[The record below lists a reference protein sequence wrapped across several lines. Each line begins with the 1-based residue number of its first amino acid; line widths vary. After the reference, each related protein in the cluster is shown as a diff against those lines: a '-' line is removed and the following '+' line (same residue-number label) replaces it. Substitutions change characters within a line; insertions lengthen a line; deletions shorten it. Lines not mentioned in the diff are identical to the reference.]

1 MAQDQ
6 GERVDPLSV
15 CERIKLEIKGR
26 VDRKELAEGDT
37 IASENELASR
47 FGITRN
53 VARQALR
60 ELELDGYL
68 IRSRGR
74 RSVVAPASR
83 RTQGLP
89 LDGSRVV
96 SIAVHEQQCLHART
110 VLDGFVSEM
119 AGQHFQTVTYNL
131 RFDPEDEARFIEHL
145 PATNVAGAC
154 LWVQYDQPRTRGLL
168 QQYTE
173 SGFPVVL
180 IDRQLP
186 GLGLDFA
193 VSDNEWLGCNLT
205 CALIAR
211 GHRRIGF
218 AADGDNVAS
227 GRDRF
232 EGYRRALSEA
242 GLHFRDAFCGE
253 FSSEPGASET
263 SARQIMAE
271 REAPTAFCCVH
282 DTSAEHLARELSR
295 LGYTVPEHIELAA
308 VDDEHISESTGIAMI
323 TLRQP
328 ARLMGREAARL
339 LLARIR
345 EPYRP
350 FEERFLRDES
360 IMQQAAL
367 PASARPDAVGVAIA
381 G

>member
-89 LDGSRVV
+89 LDASRVV
-96 SIAVHEQQCLHART
+96 SIAVYEQHCLHTRT
-110 VLDGFVSEM
+110 VVDGFVSQM
-119 AGQHFQTVTYNL
+119 AEQQFQTVTYNL
-131 RFDPEDEARFIEHL
+131 HFDPEDEVRFIEHL
-145 PATNVAGAC
+145 PATKVAGAC
-154 LWVQYDQPRTRGLL
+154 LWVQYDQPQTRRLI
-168 QQYTE
+168 QRYCE

-180 IDRQLP
+180 IDRHLP
-186 GLGLDFA
+186 GLEVDFA
-193 VSDNEWLGCNLT
+193 VSDNEWLGYSLT
-205 CALIAR
+205 NALLER
-211 GHRRIGF
+211 GHRIIGF

-232 EGYRRALSEA
+232 EGYRRALQEA
-242 GLHFRDAFCGE
+242 GGPFRQSLYGV
-253 FSSEPGASET
+253 FSEQTAAE
-263 SARQIMAE
+263 SARVIMAE

-350 FEERFLRDES
+350 FEERFIREES